1 MSELSQRRSGTLRRV
16 WTVYLLLLPAWI
28 SLIALGTW
36 ISHKF
41 GAISGRPIAWS
52 RAATLN
58 MVAYSDWALVLTPIV
73 LYLAWSFP
81 IELKTLYKA
90 IPVHVAGMFCMA
102 AIDSLIRASI
112 NGFAYP
118 GNRPIPFGQL
128 FERMFLANA
137 ESDVWMYWVISV
149 TAFVISYYL
158 RFREKEMK
166 TLQLETQLERTQLSI
181 LKMQL
186 QPHFL
191 FNTLHS
197 ISALM
202 HQDVKA
208 ADKMISCLGDLLRMS
223 IAGMDSHEVAVKQEL
238 DFLDK
243 YLEIQQIRFQGRL
256 SVELRIAPNVL
267 GAAIPYLLLQPL
279 VENAIKHGISKR
291 TQAGNIT
298 VEVHRALDELRILVA
313 NDGPSVNTTPSS
325 GSNGI
330 GLSNIQ
336 VRLQTLYGTAQ
347 RLDIRHLPG
356 NKTEVEI
363 AVPFRLTQEQ
373 SNNGTVCGER

>member
-1 MSELSQRRSGTLRRV
+1 
-16 WTVYLLLLPAWI
+16 
-28 SLIALGTW
+28 
-36 ISHKF
+36 
-41 GAISGRPIAWS
+41 
-52 RAATLN
+52 

-298 VEVHRALDELRILVA
+298 VEVHQALDELRILVA

>member
-1 MSELSQRRSGTLRRV
+1 M
-16 WTVYLLLLPAWI
+16 WTVFLLLLPAWI
-28 SLIALGTW
+28 SLFTLGTW
-36 ISHKF
+36 ISHKY
-41 GAISGRPIAWS
+41 GAISGRPIPWS

-58 MVAYSDWALVLTPIV
+58 MVAYADWALVLTPIV
-73 LYLAWSFP
+73 LYVAWSFP
-81 IELKTLYKA
+81 VELKTLYKA
-90 IPVHVAGMFCMA
+90 IPIHVVAIFCMV
-102 AIDSLIRASI
+102 AIDSLIRTSI

-118 GNRPIPFGQL
+118 GNRPVPFGQL
-128 FERMFLANA
+128 FEKMFLANA
-137 ESDVWMYWVISV
+137 ESDVWMYWVIAV

-166 TLQLETQLERTQLSI
+166 TLQLETQLARSQLSI

-223 IAGMDSHEVAVKQEL
+223 IAGIDSHEVAVKQEL
-238 DFLDK
+238 DFLEK

-256 SVELRIAPNVL
+256 SVALRIAPNVL
-267 GAAIPYLLLQPL
+267 VAAVPYLLLQPL

-291 TQAGNIT
+291 TQAGNIA
-298 VEVHRALDELRILVA
+298 VEIHRVLDKLHILVT
-313 NDGPSVNTTPSS
+313 NDSPSVNMTPGNGSS
-325 GSNGI
+325 GI
-330 GLSNIQ
+330 GLSNTQ

-356 NKTEVEI
+356 NRTEVEI
-363 AVPFRLTQEQ
+363 AIPFRLTQEQ
-373 SNNGTVCGER
+373 SE